1 MISSSQKTSLLIPSQ
16 LPGFIRDDPDYEN
29 FVAFVQAYY
38 EWMEQNDNTLDTSKN
53 LLSYSDIDNTTDKF
67 IDYFTNDFLPYFPQE
82 ALISKERAV
91 KVARQLYRSKGTPA
105 SYQFLF
111 RVLYNSDFDLYY
123 TKDAILK
130 ASDGDWYV
138 ARSLKLASNDSNFTK
153 TSNLRIFGETTKS
166 IATIENGVYVNG
178 KIEIFISNIER
189 LFNSGEFVRVVD
201 NNNQDIYFKNGKQVP
216 IGTIG
221 SEILRAKVVGQI
233 SSIKIDPNNRGLLYK
248 PHDPVIVY
256 GGLNPDTANP
266 LAALAEVGTT
276 TAGSIQ
282 RITVTR
288 GGFGYTAYPNT
299 VLKIIGVDKA
309 NAIIGSLDPNPSNTA
324 FVSRIPIDTIG
335 FKKEVYIGNTSNI
348 VNYNFEGRLTANINT
363 KLSDAFTYD
372 SFYTYPI
379 SSVLVV
385 DGGSGLLEV
394 PPVEADSLYYNE
406 TGNTSILGSLGILA
420 PIQINNGGH
429 GYVANDKIIFTG
441 GSGYGAYAN
450 VTHVTGSGAIA
461 NVAYVYGGLDC
472 PLGGLG
478 YNLTQLPTLSVSSAN
493 TQAHGADL
501 QVTSTLGSGAT
512 FSVIVDRAGS
522 VTTVNLLDNGEDYV
536 STPVVSLKVQDIL
549 VSNVNI
555 STLPQEGD
563 VIYQGATINLAT
575 YTAYVNSI
583 SILESDIN
591 SANSVY
597 NMRIFN
603 YTSDPSVTQPLKV
616 VNKNISLNMVNRKPV
631 TSNVTFNNLYTTTG
645 IRRYGDGSAKATA
658 SFLNGL
664 VISQGQYLTS
674 RSQLSSYSV
683 LQSDIY
689 NNFTY
694 QITVNKEIAKYRN
707 ILLNLLHPSGMKVL
721 GRYVLTSKSTF
732 VSTVNNTPSQAHTLQ
747 YYVDVNTPYSSPPAT
762 GTLTANTTIL
772 SNNIITFSN
781 LSGLDLTTVIDNTY
795 RVLVGTNVTDS
806 GNVYSE
812 IVSVSPSSITI
823 KDSVWL
829 SYPYFSNDVINI
841 VGSNLSFTSANVKFF
856 K

>member
-38 EWMEQNDNTLDTSKN
+38 EWLEQNDNTLDTSKN
-53 LLSYSDIDNTTDKF
+53 LLSYSDVDNTTDKF
-67 IDYFTNDFLPYFPQE
+67 INYFTNDFLPFFPDD
-82 ALISKERAV
+82 ALISKEKAV

-111 RVLYNSDFDLYY
+111 RVLYNSNFDLYY

-138 ARSLKLASNDSNFTK
+138 ARSLKLSSNDSNFTK

-166 IATIENGVYVNG
+166 IATIENGVFVNG

-201 NNNQDIYFKNGKQVP
+201 NNNQDIYFKNGQQVP
-216 IGTIG
+216 MGTSG

-256 GGLNPDTANP
+256 GGLNPDTTNP

-282 RITVTR
+282 RITVTS

-299 VLKIIGVDKA
+299 VLKIFGVDKA

-335 FKKEVYIGNTSNI
+335 FKSEVYIGNTSNI

-385 DGGSGLLEV
+385 DGGNGLLEV
-394 PPVEADSLYYNE
+394 PPIEADSLYYNE
-406 TGNTSILGSLGILA
+406 TGNTSVLGALGILA
-420 PIQINNGGH
+420 PIQINNGGQ

-450 VTHVTGSGAIA
+450 VTHVTANGAIA

-478 YNLTQLPTLSVSSAN
+478 YNLTQLPTLSILSAN
-493 TQAHGADL
+493 TQSNGADL

-536 STPVVSLKVQDIL
+536 STPIVSLKVQDIL

-563 VIYQGATINLAT
+563 VIYQGTTINLAT

-583 SILESDIN
+583 SILESDID

-603 YTSDPSVTQPLKV
+603 YTSDPIVTQPLKV
-616 VNKNISLNMVNRKPV
+616 VNKNIALKMANRKPS

-664 VISQGQYLTS
+664 VVSQGQYLTS

-694 QITVNKEIAKYRN
+694 QITVNKEIAKYRD
-707 ILLNLLHPSGMKVL
+707 ILLNLLHPSGMKIL
-721 GRYVLTSKSTF
+721 GRYVLTSTSTF
-732 VSTVNNTPSQAHTLQ
+732 VSTVNNIPSQAHTLQ

-795 RVLVGTNVTDS
+795 RVLVGTNITDS

-841 VGSNLSFTSANVKFF
+841 VGSDLSFTSANVKFF

>member
-38 EWMEQNDNTLDTSKN
+38 EWLEQNDNTLDTSKN

-67 IDYFTNDFLPYFPQE
+67 INYFTNDFLPFFPDD
-82 ALISKERAV
+82 ALISKEKAV

-138 ARSLKLASNDSNFTK
+138 ARSLKLSSNDSNFTK

-166 IATIENGVYVNG
+166 IATIENGVFVNG

-201 NNNQDIYFKNGKQVP
+201 NNNQDIYFKNGQQVP
-216 IGTIG
+216 MGTSG

-256 GGLNPDTANP
+256 GGLNPDTTNP

-282 RITVTR
+282 RITVTS

-299 VLKIIGVDKA
+299 VLKIFGVDKA

-335 FKKEVYIGNTSNI
+335 FKSEVYIGNTSNI

-385 DGGSGLLEV
+385 DGGNGLLEV
-394 PPVEADSLYYNE
+394 PPIEADSLYYNE
-406 TGNTSILGSLGILA
+406 TGNTSVLGALGILA
-420 PIQINNGGH
+420 PIQINNGGQ

-450 VTHVTGSGAIA
+450 VTHVTANGAIA

-478 YNLTQLPTLSVSSAN
+478 YNLTQLPTLSILSAN
-493 TQAHGADL
+493 TQSNGADL

-536 STPVVSLKVQDIL
+536 STPIVSLKVQDIL

-563 VIYQGATINLAT
+563 VIYQGTTINLAT

-583 SILESDIN
+583 SILESDID

-603 YTSDPSVTQPLKV
+603 YTSDPIVTQPLKV
-616 VNKNISLNMVNRKPV
+616 VNKNIALKMANRKPS

-664 VISQGQYLTS
+664 VVSQGQYLTS

-694 QITVNKEIAKYRN
+694 QITVNKEIAKYRD
-707 ILLNLLHPSGMKVL
+707 ILLNLLHPSGMKIL
-721 GRYVLTSKSTF
+721 GRYVLTSTSTF
-732 VSTVNNTPSQAHTLQ
+732 VSTVNNIPSQAHTLQ

-795 RVLVGTNVTDS
+795 RVLVGTNITDS

-841 VGSNLSFTSANVKFF
+841 VGSDLSFTSANVKFF

>member
-38 EWMEQNDNTLDTSKN
+38 EWLEQNDNTLDTSKN

-67 IDYFTNDFLPYFPQE
+67 INYFTNDFLPFFPDD
-82 ALISKERAV
+82 ALISKEKAV

-138 ARSLKLASNDSNFTK
+138 ARSLKLSSNDSNFTK

-166 IATIENGVYVNG
+166 IATIENGVFVNG

-201 NNNQDIYFKNGKQVP
+201 NNNQDIYFKNGQQVP
-216 IGTIG
+216 MGTSG

-256 GGLNPDTANP
+256 GGLNPDTTNP

-282 RITVTR
+282 RITVTS

-299 VLKIIGVDKA
+299 VLKFFGVDKA

-335 FKKEVYIGNTSNI
+335 FKSEVYIGNTSNI

-385 DGGSGLLEV
+385 DGGNGLLEV
-394 PPVEADSLYYNE
+394 PPIEADSLYYNE
-406 TGNTSILGSLGILA
+406 TGNTSVLGALGILA
-420 PIQINNGGH
+420 PIQINNGGQ

-450 VTHVTGSGAIA
+450 VTHVTANGAIA

-478 YNLTQLPTLSVSSAN
+478 YNLTQLPTLSILSAN
-493 TQAHGADL
+493 TQSNGADL

-536 STPVVSLKVQDIL
+536 STPIVSLKVQDIL

-563 VIYQGATINLAT
+563 VIYQGTTINLAT

-583 SILESDIN
+583 SILESDID

-603 YTSDPSVTQPLKV
+603 YTSDPIVTQPLKV
-616 VNKNISLNMVNRKPV
+616 VNKNIALKMANRKPS

-664 VISQGQYLTS
+664 VVSQGQYLTS

-694 QITVNKEIAKYRN
+694 QITVNKEIAKYRD
-707 ILLNLLHPSGMKVL
+707 ILLNLLHPSGMKIL
-721 GRYVLTSKSTF
+721 GRYVLTSTSTF
-732 VSTVNNTPSQAHTLQ
+732 VSTVNNIPSQAHTLQ

-795 RVLVGTNVTDS
+795 RVLVGTNITDS

-841 VGSNLSFTSANVKFF
+841 VGSDLSFTSANVKFF

>member
-38 EWMEQNDNTLDTSKN
+38 EWLEQNDNTLDTSKN
-53 LLSYSDIDNTTDKF
+53 LLSYSDVDNTTDKF
-67 IDYFTNDFLPYFPQE
+67 INYFTNDFLPFFPDD
-82 ALISKERAV
+82 ALISKEKAV

-138 ARSLKLASNDSNFTK
+138 ARSLKLSSNDSNFTK

-166 IATIENGVYVNG
+166 IATIENGVFVNG

-201 NNNQDIYFKNGKQVP
+201 NNNQDIYFKNGQQVP
-216 IGTIG
+216 MGTSG

-256 GGLNPDTANP
+256 GGLNPDTTNP

-282 RITVTR
+282 RITVTS

-299 VLKIIGVDKA
+299 VLKFFGVDKA

-335 FKKEVYIGNTSNI
+335 FKSEVYIGNTSNI

-385 DGGSGLLEV
+385 DGGNGLLEV
-394 PPVEADSLYYNE
+394 PPIEADSLYYNE
-406 TGNTSILGSLGILA
+406 TGNTSVLGALGILA
-420 PIQINNGGH
+420 PIQINNGGQ

-450 VTHVTGSGAIA
+450 VTHVTANGAIA

-478 YNLTQLPTLSVSSAN
+478 YNLTQLPTLSILSAN
-493 TQAHGADL
+493 TQSNGADL

-536 STPVVSLKVQDIL
+536 STPIVSLKVQDIL

-563 VIYQGATINLAT
+563 VIYQGTTINLAT

-583 SILESDIN
+583 SILESDID

-603 YTSDPSVTQPLKV
+603 YTSDPIVTQPLKV
-616 VNKNISLNMVNRKPV
+616 VNKNIALKMANRKPS

-664 VISQGQYLTS
+664 VVSQGQYLTS

-694 QITVNKEIAKYRN
+694 QITVNKEIAKYRD
-707 ILLNLLHPSGMKVL
+707 ILLNLLHPSGMKIL
-721 GRYVLTSKSTF
+721 GRYVLTSTSTF
-732 VSTVNNTPSQAHTLQ
+732 VSTVNNIPSQAHTLQ

-795 RVLVGTNVTDS
+795 RVLVGTNITDS

-841 VGSNLSFTSANVKFF
+841 VGSDLSFTSANVKFF